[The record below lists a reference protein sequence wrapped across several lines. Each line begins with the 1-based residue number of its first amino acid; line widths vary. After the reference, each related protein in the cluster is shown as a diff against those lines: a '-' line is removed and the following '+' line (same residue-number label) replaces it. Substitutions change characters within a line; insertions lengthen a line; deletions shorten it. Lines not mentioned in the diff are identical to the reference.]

1 MTSILGVSAFYHD
14 SAATLIVDGRIAAAA
29 QEERFSRIRHDRSFP
44 ESAIN
49 FVLMQAGIN
58 IADLDCV
65 SYYEDPNLKF
75 RRVLTTAV
83 VAGFDAVGTFSPIL
97 SDWISSKRRMD
108 RQVVRHLRKMGDR
121 GDRTIDVHRHH
132 ESHAASA
139 FFPSPFDTAA
149 ILCVD
154 GVGEWHTTTIW
165 HGGDK
170 GLHLIG
176 ELSFP
181 HSLGLLY
188 SAFTYFCGF
197 KVDSGEYKL
206 MGLAPYGKPL
216 YVDKILSELIDIKP
230 DGSFRLDWTK
240 FEFVKGEVMTGPAF
254 ERLFGGPARTPELPL
269 TEREFNLAASA
280 QKVTEIVVS
289 RLASTAARLTG
300 ERNLCMAGGV
310 ALNCVANGVISREK
324 IFDRIWIQP
333 AAGDAGASLGA
344 AILSDRK
351 YRNVRS
357 RELMSTSSDGMSGAL
372 LGPSYTDDSIKDVLD
387 SYGAVYRRLSD
398 QELNKNVVSAIADG
412 GIVGWFQDRMEFGPR
427 ALGARSILGDP
438 RRDDT
443 QTTMNLRIKFR
454 ESFRPFAPS
463 ILSDEAS
470 RYFDMTEES
479 PYMLIVCPVAE
490 SIRCEPTEEYRE
502 LKGIDQLKG
511 RRSTLPAITH
521 VDFSARVQTVDN
533 ERNPRFWSLLKCFK
547 EATGCP
553 ALVNTSFNVRGEP
566 IVNTPS
572 DAYRCFMRTN
582 ITALAIGPFF
592 LEKTEQPTFVEEGN
606 WRDSLPLD

>member
-1 MTSILGVSAFYHD
+1 MTSILGISAFYHD
-14 SAATLIVDGRIAAAA
+14 SAATLIVDGRIVAAA

-44 ESAIN
+44 GSAIK
-49 FVLMQAGIN
+49 FVLRHAGVHIQ
-58 IADLDCV
+58 DVDCV
-65 SYYEDPNLKF
+65 SYYEDPDLKF
-75 RRVLTTAV
+75 RRVVTTAI
-83 VAGFDAVGTFSPIL
+83 VAGLDAVNTFSPIL
-97 SDWISSKRRMD
+97 SDWVSSKRRMD
-108 RQVVRHLRKMGDR
+108 QEVARHLKEMGDR
-121 GDRTIDVHRHH
+121 AGRTIDVCRHH

-139 FFPSPFDTAA
+139 FFPSPFETAA

-154 GVGEWHTTTIW
+154 GVGEWDTTTIW

-170 GLHLIG
+170 GLHLVG

-206 MGLAPYGKPL
+206 MGLAPYGAPI
-216 YVDKILSELIDIKP
+216 YVDGILSELIDVKP

-240 FEFVKGEVMTGPAF
+240 FEFVKGEVMTGSAF
-254 ERLFGGPARTPELPL
+254 ERLFGGPARMPESPL
-269 TEREFNLAASA
+269 TEREFNLAASV

-300 ERNLCMAGGV
+300 ARDLCMAGGV
-310 ALNCVANGVISREK
+310 ALNCVANGVISRAK
-324 IFDRIWIQP
+324 IFDRIWVQP

-344 AILSDRK
+344 AILSDRR

-357 RELMSTSSDGMSGAL
+357 REIMSTSSDGMSGAL
-372 LGPSYTDDSIKDVLD
+372 LGPSYTDDSIKEILD
-387 SYGAVYRRLSD
+387 SYGAVYRRLSE
-398 QELNKNVVSAIADG
+398 QELNKSIVSTIADG
-412 GIVGWFQDRMEFGPR
+412 GIVGWFQGRMEFGPR

-443 QTTMNLRIKFR
+443 QSTMNLRIKFR

-470 RYFDMTEES
+470 KYFDMTEES
-479 PYMLIVCPVAE
+479 PYMLTVCPVAQ
-490 SIRCEPTEEYRE
+490 SIRCEPKEDYRE
-502 LKGIDQLKG
+502 RKGIEQLKVI
-511 RRSTLPAITH
+511 RSTLPAITH
-521 VDFSARVQTVDN
+521 VDFSARVQTVDS

-547 EATGCP
+547 ETTGCP

-572 DAYRCFMRTN
+572 DAYRCFMRTDIN
-582 ITALAIGPFF
+582 ALAIGSFL
-592 LEKTEQPTFVEEGN
+592 LEKEKQPAFAEDGD
-606 WRDSLPLD
+606 WRDGLPLD